1 MNDKTSSNNFGMQ
14 TFFSEN
20 YDIKLALSL
29 SKTES
34 EATKL
39 TSHSIQAFEHI
50 LPPFDAFEIINERL
64 NLIHD

>member
-1 MNDKTSSNNFGMQ
+1 MSDKTISSSFGMQ

-34 EATKL
+34 EAKKYAT
-39 TSHSIQAFEHI
+39 HSILAFEHI
-50 LPPFDAFEIINERL
+50 LPPFDAFEIIKERL
-64 NLIHD
+64 NLIHH

>member
-1 MNDKTSSNNFGMQ
+1 MNDKTSNFGMQ

-20 YDIKLALSL
+20 YDIKLALIL

-34 EATKL
+34 EATKQA
-39 TSHSIQAFEHI
+39 SHSVQAFEHI